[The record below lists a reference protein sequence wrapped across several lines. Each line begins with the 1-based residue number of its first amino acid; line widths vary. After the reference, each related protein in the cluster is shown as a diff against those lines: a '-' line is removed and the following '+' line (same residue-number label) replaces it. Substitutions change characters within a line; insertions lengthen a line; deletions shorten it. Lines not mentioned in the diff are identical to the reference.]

1 MKENKWIKECIDFFD
16 SKRKG
21 YCKERVKFRLIKNTP
36 KYTIYDWGNLESKN
50 KWDYRAIV
58 IKEKEKIYCWVLSK
72 SIRTINNGV
81 YVRDAYKVEES
92 IAWEE
97 VGKNCLG
104 NIRNPD
110 EIINALRVMLL

>member
-21 YCKERVKFRLIKNTP
+21 YCERNVKFRLIKDTK
-36 KYTIYDWGNLESKN
+36 KYTIYDWVNSDSRN
-50 KWDYRAIV
+50 KWDYRAIA
-58 IKEKEKIYCWVLSK
+58 IKEKEKIYCWGLTKNKRV
-72 SIRTINNGV
+72 INGI